1 MIGSGDGN
9 AIADL
14 MHTYDMSPLEATVM
28 KGLLD
33 TSGDTSMGPL
43 STRARIMAKTLLD
56 HLPPEEPKQAIP
68 NVEDMVLHAHDQNVA
83 EQMLGRLVEHMSE
96 CGMTALGIERALGI
110 VHQKMKSWNNPTETK
125 Q

>member
-14 MHTYDMSPLEATVM
+14 MHTYDMTALEATVM

-68 NVEDMVLHAHDQNVA
+68 NVEDMVIHAHDQVVA
-83 EQMLGRLVEHMSE
+83 EQMLARLVDHMSD
-96 CGMTALGIERALGI
+96 CGMTVLGIERALSV
-110 VHQKMKSWNNPTETK
+110 VHSRLKSYNPPTETK